1 MILLSYI
8 DCLGKNIHMKFQWN
22 EFLNK
27 SYTGRNIKRKLTE
40 TLIFTEEEEDSGMM
54 TGSWLVV
61 DLELNSHH
69 WDMKS

>member
-1 MILLSYI
+1 
-8 DCLGKNIHMKFQWN
+8 MKFQWK

-61 DLELNSHH
+61 DLEINSHH
-69 WDMKS
+69 WGMKS